1 VTNLDQ
7 SGRERLEPRPV
18 SRPPVDPASRRVF
31 GRPDG
36 VDGSFAG
43 LDQYRNQ
50 GEYTP
55 KDRPP
60 DPVLAEAF
68 GRPYTGGDSLQR
80 HPADA
85 GALEAERDVQ
95 GPDAADDPWR
105 NPGAPAALG
114 SPALSHPGPAPSQA
128 ARGKL
133 GVRDVLFG
141 GRVSY
146 VALAVLAIVALLV
159 GFGGGWVGRKTAD
172 VVEAFTTSKVTLQ
185 TGDGGTPPQGQ
196 FAKVAAAIA
205 DSVVTIE
212 ATSDTEGSQGSGVV
226 VDGRGYIVTNNHV
239 ISEAANNPSQYKMTV
254 TFNDGKQV
262 PANLVGRDPKTD
274 LAVLK
279 VDNVDNLTVA
289 RFGDSEK
296 LKVGDEVIAAG
307 APLGLRSTVTHGI
320 ISALHRPVPLS
331 GEGSDTDTVIDG
343 VQTDA
348 SINHGNSGGPLI
360 NMNSEVI
367 GINTAGKSL
376 SDSASGL
383 GFAIPVNEVKQ
394 TVDTLIKDGTIGEQR
409 HRVGSSGGQRQG
421 RRPGREG
428 RNPGERC
435 RCQGRQPNGGRCRR
449 VRRRGAA
456 VDHWPTVPDR
466 SGARRPPRR
475 SDRHAERRHPP
486 DVMFAN
492 VGWGEMLV
500 LVIIGL
506 VVLGPE
512 RLPGAIRWT
521 SNALRQA
528 RDYVSGATSQ
538 LREDLGPEFED
549 LREPLSE
556 LNKLRGMTPRAALTK
571 HLLDGDDSIFTGRFG
586 TQPEKPLSVPEPP
599 PVAPQ
604 EPPATTPFDA
614 DAT

>member
-18 SRPPVDPASRRVF
+18 SRPPVDPASRRAF

-36 VDGSFAG
+36 VDGSFVG
-43 LDQYRNQ
+43 LDRYRDQ

-55 KDRPP
+55 KDQAP

-68 GRPYTGGDSLQR
+68 GRPYVVGDSLQR
-80 HPADA
+80 HPSDA
-85 GALEAERDVQ
+85 GALEAERNGQ
-95 GPDAADDPWR
+95 GADEPDDPWR
-105 NPGAPAALG
+105 DPGAAAALG
-114 SPALSHPGPAPSQA
+114 TPALPKTAPAVSTTA
-128 ARGKL
+128 MGKL

-146 VALAVLAIVALLV
+146 VALAVLAITALLI
-159 GFGGGWVGRKTAD
+159 GFAGGWVGRKTAE

-185 TGDGGTPPQGQ
+185 TNNAAPPDGQ

-212 ATSDTEGSQGSGVV
+212 AVSDTEGSQGSGVV

-239 ISEAANNPSQYKMTV
+239 ISAAAANPSQYKTTV
-254 TFNDGKQV
+254 VFNDGKEV

-296 LKVGDEVIAAG
+296 LRVGDEVIAAG

-331 GEGSDTDTVIDG
+331 GDGSDTDTVIDG

-360 NMNSEVI
+360 NMNSDVI

-383 GFAIPVNEVKQ
+383 GFAIPVNEVKR
-394 TVDTLIKDGTIGEQR
+394 VVETLIKDGRIAHATLGLTARSVSNDIASGAQIANVKAGGPAEKGGILENDVVVKVGGRAVADADEFVVAVRQLTIGQEAPIEVVRDGR
-409 HRVGSSGGQRQG
+409 HVTL
-421 RRPGREG
+421 
-428 RNPGERC
+428 
-435 RCQGRQPNGGRCRR
+435 
-449 VRRRGAA
+449 
-456 VDHWPTVPDR
+456 TVT
-466 SGARRPPRR
+466 
-475 SDRHAERRHPP
+475 
-486 DVMFAN
+486 
-492 VGWGEMLV
+492 
-500 LVIIGL
+500 
-506 VVLGPE
+506 
-512 RLPGAIRWT
+512 PGADN
-521 SNALRQA
+521 SA
-528 RDYVSGATSQ
+528 
-538 LREDLGPEFED
+538 
-549 LREPLSE
+549 
-556 LNKLRGMTPRAALTK
+556 
-571 HLLDGDDSIFTGRFG
+571 
-586 TQPEKPLSVPEPP
+586 
-599 PVAPQ
+599 
-604 EPPATTPFDA
+604 
-614 DAT
+614 